1 MRGVLI
7 DTQGPEIR
15 TGNVED
21 GGKITMVQGSTIE
34 LTTNPVRSQA
44 GVPAASLPCMAGDPL
59 SQLSCFVF
67 SSKLIGR
74 ATAVPP
80 SFCSALCCASQAFRA
95 SGLVEDAYL
104 WLGCVCCG

>member
-34 LTTNPVRSQA
+34 LTTNPVRTQA
-44 GVPAASLPCMAGDPL
+44 GCPL
-59 SQLSCFVF
+59 
-67 SSKLIGR
+67 
-74 ATAVPP
+74 
-80 SFCSALCCASQAFRA
+80 QAFRVC
-95 SGLVEDAYL
+95 LVTCCSRAFAYNFL
-104 WLGCVCCG
+104 LFFCFF